1 MIPAAMTPNS
11 NRLCPKSRPAELETT
26 LPCAATGDGRPD
38 GGARVPPSCDD
49 ESAAR
54 SSPMLC
60 ECNADQP
67 RGADAVVVTPS
78 ALGGGADAGDWTLAP
93 GATATSGDGGAG
105 RDSSGAI
112 GARTG
117 SGSNREASE
126 TAGCS
131 AGGRMSVTA
140 GKVGVNAFR
149 SIGSAGSSGTRISM
163 SFRGG
168 AVESDGAC
176 DVDVLASSVCADAG
190 DALSRSHAAT
200 ASRPRRR
207 KPPITATFVL
217 MIGIERCIAPRNTG
231 QWLHPATYPPSRAD
245 KQGSKPSERQCRTL
259 CAVFTC

>member
-1 MIPAAMTPNS
+1 MIPAASIPNS

-26 LPCAATGDGRPD
+26 LPCAVTGDGRPD

-49 ESAAR
+49 ASAAR
-54 SSPMLC
+54 SSPPLC
-60 ECNADQP
+60 ECDAVHA
-67 RGADAVVVTPS
+67 RGADAVVVVTP
-78 ALGGGADAGDWTLAP
+78 ALGGGGPGGGDWTFAS

-117 SGSNREASE
+117 AGSTRDTSE

-131 AGGRMSVTA
+131 AGGSTSVTA
-140 GKVGVNAFR
+140 GRGRVSSLSVSTTFR
-149 SIGSAGSSGTRISM
+149 SIGTSGTRKSM
-163 SFRGG
+163 LFCGG
-168 AVESDGAC
+168 ALESGGAGGADC
-176 DVDVLASSVCADAG
+176 CGVLAPSVCADAG

-217 MIGIERCIAPRNTG
+217 MIGIERCIAPRSAGPASTT
-231 QWLHPATYPPSRAD
+231 PATHPPSRVG
-245 KQGSKPSERQCRTL
+245 QPGSKP
-259 CAVFTC
+259 